1 MVLGGFYMSCK
12 ETMIFETKK
21 RQRHLP
27 TRFSRYAVD
36 GQWGADLDSTSSVQ
50 RSFKARDD
58 QMSKIT
64 VITLVRS
71 PFLRAEFQC
80 FFVILID
87 TQASNKSL
95 VYYYILLLW
104 SRKSKQH
111 KFVQD
116 WVWLRLIFVAFHI
129 AMEWASQDYI

>member
-21 RQRHLP
+21 RQRQLP

-64 VITLVRS
+64 VTLVRS
-71 PFLRAEFQC
+71 PFLCAEFPC
-80 FFVILID
+80 FFVILIA
-87 TQASNKSL
+87 T
-95 VYYYILLLW
+95 
-104 SRKSKQH
+104 
-111 KFVQD
+111 
-116 WVWLRLIFVAFHI
+116 
-129 AMEWASQDYI
+129 